1 MTDRLREVTWDLM
14 PPGACS
20 AHMHMA
26 LDEVLLDR
34 VIAGRRPPT
43 MRLWRWTER
52 ALVIGSH
59 QSVANEVDTAAADD
73 LEFVVTPPMSGGGP
87 MLCEPD
93 PTITYSLYLPQTVG

>member
-1 MTDRLREVTWDLM
+1 MTDRLRDVTWDLM

-20 AHMHMA
+20 PHMHMA

-59 QSVANEVDTAAADD
+59 QSGANEVDGAAGDASG
-73 LEFVVTPPMSGGGP
+73 FFGTPRMSGGGAQ
-87 MLCEPD
+87 LCEAHRTNPD
-93 PTITYSLYLPQTVG
+93 TSFPPRT